1 MSQVS
6 PHTSLPGG
14 VYEAMFAQGI
24 DGFLLTSPEGR
35 IHRANARACELL
47 GWSEA
52 EIAELGRADLAD
64 RRDPAWAEAVAVRG
78 RDGAYRGVLRM
89 RRRDGSTFPAEVTTA
104 LFSDGGVT
112 RAYVVFRDV
121 TAVEAEAA
129 RTAETRRAAAEVVD
143 SLESFSDMYVG
154 VDADWRITYVNAQA
168 ETRLGVSRDD
178 VVGGDLWECFPDLLG
193 TPFEE
198 AYRGAVRTR
207 RPVTVEARY
216 AAADLEAEA
225 RVFPLRRG
233 GLGIY
238 LRDVGERRAMER
250 ERERLL
256 AAERRART
264 AAERAQH
271 DLAHRS
277 THDELTGLPNRTGLV
292 QQVGA
297 VLDRWPVTR
306 VTVLFVDLD
315 RFQLVND
322 SLGHGA
328 GDALLAVAAGRL
340 AELAGSTELV
350 ARFGGDEFVVAMF
363 DASAAAADRM
373 AAAVITALSEPVETG
388 ARLAVTASV
397 GLASSTVP
405 AGLDTLL
412 READAALHR
421 AKDGGGGRAA
431 WFDEQMHL
439 QSVHRVRT
447 ERDLRLALDRDELFL
462 EYQPAFDL
470 RFERI
475 THVEALVRWRHP
487 EHGVVPPGKFIPVAE
502 EAGLISRLGEWVLAR
517 VVEQAARWAHLPGLR
532 VWLNVSP
539 RQLTDSRLPELL
551 AGHLARVG
559 VAADRLGIEVTE
571 STFADSSCMAE
582 VLEEVR
588 ALGVAVA
595 IDDFGTG
602 YSSLARLGDLPVD
615 VIKIDRS
622 FVQDLGTAR
631 GEAVLSSIVTLA
643 HALDADVVA
652 EGVETLEQLR
662 TLSAFGVDSASG
674 FLLARP
680 AAPEHLPMGLPAAA
694 SARPRLEMHP
704 SVARVPGELRL
715 R

>member
-1 MSQVS
+1 MSELSQ
-6 PHTSLPGG
+6 HTSLPGD

-24 DGFLLTSPEGR
+24 DGFLLTSPDGR

-52 EIAELGRADLAD
+52 EIVELGRSDLAD
-64 RRDPAWAEAVAVRG
+64 RRDPTWAEAVAVRG
-78 RDGAYRGVLRM
+78 RDSAYRGVLRM

-104 LFSDGGVT
+104 LFSDGGCT
-112 RAYVVFRDV
+112 RAYVTFRDM
-121 TAVEAEAA
+121 TAAEAEAA

-143 SLESFSDMYVG
+143 SLESFSDMYIG
-154 VDADWRITYVNAQA
+154 VDADWRVTYINAQA
-168 ETRLGVSRDD
+168 EARLGVSRDD

-193 TPFEE
+193 TSLEE
-198 AYRGAVRTR
+198 AYRGVERTG
-207 RPVTVEARY
+207 RPATVEAWY
-216 AAADLEAEA
+216 AAADLWCEV
-225 RVFPLRRG
+225 RTYPLRRG
-233 GLGIY
+233 GIGIY
-238 LRDVGERRAMER
+238 FRDVAERRAMEQ

-264 AAERAQH
+264 AAEQAQH
-271 DLAHRS
+271 DLAHRAV
-277 THDELTGLPNRTGLV
+277 HDDLTGLLNRTGLAR
-292 QQVGA
+292 QVGA
-297 VLDRWPVTR
+297 VLDRWPV
-306 VTVLFVDLD
+306 VGMTVLFVDLD
-315 RFQLVND
+315 RFSLVND

-328 GDALLAVAAGRL
+328 GDALLAVAASRL

-373 AAAVITALSEPVETG
+373 AAAVIAALSEPVEAG

-405 AGLDTLL
+405 ADLDTLL

-421 AKDGGGGRAA
+421 AKAGGGGRAA

-439 QSVHRVRT
+439 QSLHRVRT

-470 RFERI
+470 RYEGI

-487 EHGVVPPGKFIPVAE
+487 ERGVVPPSDFIPVAE
-502 EAGLISRLGEWVLAR
+502 ESGLICRIGEWVLAR
-517 VVEQAARWAHLPGLR
+517 AVEQAARWAHVPGLR
-532 VWLNVSP
+532 VWVNVSP
-539 RQLTDSRLPELL
+539 QQLVDRRMPGLL
-551 AGHLARVG
+551 AAHLDRVG
-559 VAADRLGIEVTE
+559 LAADRLGIEVTE
-571 STFADSSCMAE
+571 STLGDSSCMAA
-582 VLEEVR
+582 VLEQVS
-588 ALGVAVA
+588 ALGVAIA

-662 TLSAFGVDSASG
+662 ALSVLGVDSASG

-680 AAPEHLPMGLPAAA
+680 AVPEHLPMALPTAA
-694 SARPRLEMHP
+694 SARQRHQMHP
-704 SVARVPGELRL
+704 SVARVPPELRV

>member
-6 PHTSLPGG
+6 PHPSLPGG
-14 VYEAMFAQGI
+14 VYEAMFTHGI
-24 DGFLLTSPEGR
+24 DGFLLASPEGR
-35 IHRANARACELL
+35 IHRANARACQLL
-47 GWSEA
+47 GWTEA
-52 EIAELGRADLAD
+52 EIVRLGRADIAD
-64 RRDPAWAEAVAVRG
+64 RRDAGWAEAAAVRR

-104 LFSDGGVT
+104 LFSDGGT
-112 RAYVVFRDV
+112 TMAYAVFRDM
-121 TAVEAEAA
+121 TAAEAEAA
-129 RTAETRRAAAEVVD
+129 RTAESRRAAAEVVD

-154 VDADWRITYVNAQA
+154 VDADWRITYINAQA
-168 ETRLGVSRDD
+168 EARLGVSRAH
-178 VVGGDLWECFPDLLG
+178 VVGRDVWECFPDLLG
-193 TPFEE
+193 TPIEA
-198 AYRGAVRTR
+198 AYREAVRTG

-216 AAADLEAEA
+216 TAADLWSET

-233 GLGIY
+233 GLGVY
-238 LRDVGERRAMER
+238 FRDVGERRAMEQ
-250 ERERLL
+250 ERDRLL
-256 AAERRART
+256 AAERRARA
-264 AAERAQH
+264 AAEQAQH
-271 DLAHRS
+271 DLAHRA
-277 THDELTGLPNRTGLV
+277 THDDLTGLPNRAGLV

-297 VLDRWPVTR
+297 VLDRWPGVG

-315 RFQLVND
+315 RLKLVND
-322 SLGHGA
+322 GLGHGA
-328 GDALLAVAAGRL
+328 GDALLAVAARRL
-340 AELAGSTELV
+340 ADLAKPTELV
-350 ARFGGDEFVVAMF
+350 ARFGGDAFVMAMF

-373 AAAVITALSEPVETG
+373 AAAVVAALSEPVESG

-397 GLASSTVP
+397 GLSSSAGP
-405 AGLDTLL
+405 ADLDTLL

-421 AKDGGGGRAA
+421 AKDDGGGRAA
-431 WFDEQMHL
+431 WFDEQMHR

-487 EHGVVPPGKFIPVAE
+487 ERGVVPPGEFVPVAE
-502 EAGLISRLGEWVLAR
+502 EAGLVSRLGEWVLAR
-517 VVEQAARWAHLPGLR
+517 VVEQAARWAHVPGLR

-539 RQLTDSRLPELL
+539 QQLVDRRMPELI
-551 AGHLARVG
+551 AGHLTRVG

-571 STFADSSCMAE
+571 STFADSSCMAA
-582 VLEEVR
+582 VLAEVR

-602 YSSLARLGDLPVD
+602 YSSLARLGTVPVD

-622 FVQDLGTAR
+622 FVCDLGTAR
-631 GEAVLSSIVTLA
+631 GEALLSSIVTLA

-662 TLSAFGVDSASG
+662 VLGALGVDSACG
-674 FLLARP
+674 YLLARP
-680 AAPEHLPMGLPAAA
+680 APPEHLPMALPTAV
-694 SARPRLEMHP
+694 SAHPHLRLHP
-704 SVARVPGELRL
+704 SVARVPRELRV